1 MNKTPS
7 PNKTAWVPT
16 IKAGDFLI
24 CSKVDGSSLAPCGG
38 NLPDMFI
45 DMVWVF
51 AILFKA
57 KSSLFVENF
66 SCDSF
71 AFFTFNFLFSFF
83 FFFFFGK
90 SPRQSL
96 REEEQQK
103 RKKEKKNRIR
113 SLFHYILIKT
123 IIQIPINHGFR

>member
-83 FFFFFGK
+83 FFFFFWQISTTITK
-90 SPRQSL
+90 R
-96 REEEQQK
+96 RRTAEKEE
-103 RKKEKKNRIR
+103 RKKKIG
-113 SLFHYILIKT
+113 SDLFSVI
-123 IIQIPINHGFR
+123 F

>member
-103 RKKEKKNRIR
+103 RKKKKKKIG
-113 SLFHYILIKT
+113 SDLFSVI
-123 IIQIPINHGFR
+123 F